1 MKARI
6 KLTEEQLKTIIAE
19 QANPDCVVN
28 TQAESSV
35 VANPQMGDTGIN
47 QNFVNNMHAK
57 PTQFYN
63 TRMNAISQKLSSLRT
78 DYPLST
84 ANGFQGFC
92 QGENPLWQAKLNN
105 KLNYVQQCMNNPGSC

>member
-6 KLTEEQLKTIIAE
+6 ILTEQQLKTIIAE
-19 QANPDCVVN
+19 QATNPDCVVN

-35 VANPQMGDTGIN
+35 VANPQIGDPGIN

-57 PTQFYN
+57 STQFYN
-63 TRMNAISQKLSSLRT
+63 ARMSAISQKLSSLRT
-78 DYPLST
+78 DYPLGP
-84 ANGFQGFC
+84 NGFQGFC

-105 KLNYVQQCMNNPGSC
+105 KFTFLSKTS